1 MIQSTM
7 NPGNFR
13 ITYTTPNTPPEL
25 EAMHAAFD
33 DAVAAHRANLKREFP
48 PVIGFEKK
56 TGSASHI
63 DSINPSKTAEILH
76 RFGVFPVAALDDL
89 VTLSSKAQKSW
100 AARPWQDRVTIMR
113 RAANVI
119 RERKMAIAAAVCL
132 EVGKNR
138 FESLGDVEE
147 AADLLDYYAAQVESA
162 DGFFKPLMSLLPGER
177 TGSYLR
183 PYGVFAVIAPFNF
196 PVALAAGMA
205 GAAMLGGNSVILKPS
220 EDTPWSGQLLLETMR
235 DAGVPE
241 GVFQICQGTGEG
253 VGSAL
258 VRHRL
263 VAGVAFTGSA
273 RTGMEIHRQ
282 CSSGRWVKP
291 CLMELGG
298 KNGAIIMPDADLDD
312 AAEGCVKSIF
322 GLSGQK
328 CSALSRVIVHA
339 TIKDRFVAKLVERA
353 GNWRVAD
360 ATSRECNLGPVINAS
375 SLARAGRT
383 LALAGTNG
391 GKILYRHENRDP
403 ALPGGCY
410 VMPAIAE
417 LPPEHELMQQELFL
431 PFAGI
436 TTVNSFDE
444 AITVLNNTDF
454 GLTAG
459 IFSRDDSHIARFFD
473 QAEAGVL
480 YANRRTGAT
489 TGAWPGVQ
497 SFCGWKASGAS
508 GKGGCGPY
516 YVSQFMREQSR
527 TSMPF

>member
-1 MIQSTM
+1 M
-7 NPGNFR
+7 NQPNFR
-13 ITYTTPNTPPEL
+13 ITYTTPNTPEEL
-25 EAMHAAFD
+25 ESMHAAFD
-33 DAVAAHRANLKREFP
+33 DAIATHRGQLKREFS
-48 PVIGFEKK
+48 PVTGYDTK
-56 TGSASHI
+56 TGASSHI
-63 DSINPSKTAEILH
+63 DSINPSRTTEVLH
-76 RFGVFPVAALDDL
+76 RFGAFPVAAIDDL
-89 VTLSSKAQKSW
+89 VNLSSKAQKSW
-100 AARPWQDRVTIMR
+100 AARPWQGRTTII
-113 RAANVI
+113 RAAARVI
-119 RERKMAIAAAVCL
+119 RERRMHLAAAVCL
-132 EVGKNR
+132 ETGKNR
-138 FESLGDVEE
+138 FEALGDVEE
-147 AADLLDYYAAQVESA
+147 AADLLDYYASQVESA
-162 DGFFKPLMSLLPGER
+162 DGFFKPLMSLLPGEN

-220 EDTPWSGQLLLETMR
+220 EDTPWSGQLLLDVMR

-241 GVFQICQGTGEG
+241 GVFQVCQGTGTA

-263 VAGVAFTGSA
+263 IAGVAFTGSVK
-273 RTGMEIHRQ
+273 TGMEIHRQ
-282 CSSGRWVKP
+282 CSGGRWIKP

-298 KNGAIIMPDADLDD
+298 KNGAIIMPDADLDQ

-328 CSALSRVIVHA
+328 CSALSRLIVHTA
-339 TIKDRFVAKLVERA
+339 IKDRFTEKLLSRA
-353 GNWRVAD
+353 ATWKVAD
-360 ATSRECNLGPVINAS
+360 AASRDCNLGPVINATS
-375 SLARAGRT
+375 VARAGRA

-391 GKILYRHENRDP
+391 GKILYRHENRDSAMP
-403 ALPGGCY
+403 AGHY

-417 LPPEHELMQQELFL
+417 LPPDHELMQQELFL
-431 PFAGI
+431 PFAGL
-436 TTVNSFDE
+436 TTVNSLDE
-444 AITVLNNTDF
+444 ALAVLNNTDF

-459 IFSRDDSHIARFFD
+459 IFSRDEQDVSRFFD
-473 QAEAGVL
+473 EAEAGVL

-508 GKGGCGPY
+508 GKGGCGPW

-527 TSMPF
+527 TSMR